1 MSFWIDPDLYDRI
14 AFDFTTSVRCF
25 HRNYG
30 VLNKTGKETFKLFV
44 NGAEKWLFDQSALDV
59 YTAKTISFAPGEL
72 NPGWNTMRFSTEDTD
87 TCFWSFDYYRLKATL
102 PRCVS
107 IPPMGLRIMCR

>member
-14 AFDFTTSVRCF
+14 SFDFTTSVRCF
-25 HRNYG
+25 DRG
-30 VLNKTGKETFKLFV
+30 TLKKTGNETFKLFI
-44 NGAEKWLFDQSALDV
+44 NGEEKWLFDQSALNT
-59 YTAKTISFAPGEL
+59 YTSKTLSFAPGEL
-72 NPGWNTMRFSTEDTD
+72 NPGWNTMRFATENVDN
-87 TCFWSFDYYRLKATL
+87 CFWSFDYYRLKATL